1 MTVTEVYG
9 VMKRAKPN
17 VSITILNRAI
27 YFQYLYTS
35 ILQWFIDKG
44 FGFTFQP
51 ELNKQSISYV
61 NNQKCILVNFLS
73 QNGIDLSYKHIFQL
87 FIHTRDEWKHSEV
100 ALKCSEI
107 FCYLNASKFGHS
119 CNSVVE
125 HFKVSNIKLFIFDLI
140 CRTKSAAASIKP
152 CRYRLM
158 KSRKTAIIKI
168 KIDFQVFSK
177 C

>member
-1 MTVTEVYG
+1 MTEVYG

-35 ILQWFIDKG
+35 VLQWFIDKG

-61 NNQKCILVNFLS
+61 NNQKLLRVNFLS

-107 FCYLNASKFGHS
+107 LCYLNALKFGHS
-119 CNSVVE
+119 CNSMME
-125 HFKVSNIKLFIFDLI
+125 HFNVIFDLI
-140 CRTKSAAASIKP
+140 CRTKSAAVSIKP
-152 CRYRLM
+152 CRYRM
-158 KSRKTAIIKI
+158 KNKNRFSS
-168 KIDFQVFSK
+168 VFDWTRYS
-177 C
+177 